1 MGRLHSLPG
10 GAAGDRPPRL
20 PAFCRSRPPT
30 TTVRVSSLRGLHR
43 LLLLVL
49 LFQLSTLLLVTSN
62 LGPGS

>member
-1 MGRLHSLPG
+1 MDRLRSLPG

-30 TTVRVSSLRGLHR
+30 NTVRVSSLRGLYR
-43 LLLLVL
+43 
-49 LFQLSTLLLVTSN
+49 LLLVTSN